1 MQQKCGTFP
10 NRHGETGRYCKPEN
24 MEKKSKAFWQWL
36 HQPEAG
42 LGADSRS
49 PPLLKTML
57 KWPSIFRI
65 HYYLPSG
72 IKVHS
77 SKAKSVA
84 RIQLQCTWAVFQC
97 RRSTKIS
104 RNKELLLVDHHH
116 NSWKDSQNS
125 RCAKKK
131 EDYLPGIRIKHPHIY
146 VHHTHIYIYIYIYYT
161 HYIY

>member
-131 EDYLPGIRIKHPHIY
+131 RGLPSRNQNQTSSYLCPSY
-146 VHHTHIYIYIYIYYT
+146 TYIYYT
-161 HYIY
+161 HYIYQLDF